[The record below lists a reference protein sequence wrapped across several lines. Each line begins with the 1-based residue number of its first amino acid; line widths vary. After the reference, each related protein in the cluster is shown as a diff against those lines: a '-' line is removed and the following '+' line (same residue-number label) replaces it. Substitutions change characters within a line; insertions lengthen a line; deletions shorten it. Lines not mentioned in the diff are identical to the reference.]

1 MGLLDEFLSQQ
12 GVNQTPQ
19 WELDGFNELHD
30 NKDWEVRFDNE
41 GNPYQSV
48 VSTPLIQGHTRENQ
62 GPMFDLPK
70 VEAPIETSSLNYGDD
85 YYNETVQPP
94 QQYSVGTNTGIQ
106 TQHGRDVYKTDT
118 GDRVSEISVTVP
130 IDGKWVNA
138 PSIQN
143 GVQLSEEQVVQGII
157 QGAINPTS
165 IHNTVQEAV
174 SVAQSRSD
182 NIGTN
187 AVDPMDLYNRQG
199 RADYTPQNIVDNNTV
214 FGEPSLGALPNQTER
229 AYSEEQWYEEQQR
242 QAQIEAK
249 LQELLKMQGM
259 TDPRESMMQDVGYPA
274 AGPMSPSTSPDTLE
288 SLQQAQTQ
296 HKQDWLDT
304 DDFGNTTDNY
314 EEGVASSIDRLNR
327 FQWDTSPKDIPPED
341 EIDVFGILGETDELV
356 NNNNDKP
363 EYPSHLTPYAIK
375 LLEEQRTRGEFWDGV
390 GDTASDVFDGTVGGI
405 GKDWYRNLSNAANVD
420 VETYS
425 GDQDVSGLMRQNFGQ
440 DFSEIVKGGV
450 DALMSPVETADAIAS
465 LVSGAVQHTL
475 PDDMAWN
482 EDSKNMASAVADIY
496 VERYGSLEGFKKALS
511 ENPAEVLSELLGV
524 GLITKAGVVKLK
536 QKIQQN
542 PDFIRDLNLGE
553 TIHKG
558 LAKALPGMKKE
569 MFVGGKAVK
578 SLNKQTP
585 LNQAKKLEKLG
596 SSKND
601 IWKATGFIKG
611 QDGNYRFELDDSK
624 MILNKNIDLEQFT
637 VGGISSFTLER
648 FIDYPELFLAYPQLK
663 TLNIKIDNMVDPD
676 TAYASDGG
684 MEGSNAEIVLSPS
697 GNIKSQ
703 LPHEIQHMVQTIE
716 GHAVGGSPSGEL
728 LNILTSDKKYGKL
741 VRRQRVLEREGKPIK
756 SFLNEGTPTYSSL
769 YEAGLIDL
777 QTLKENGH
785 FIEGKELN
793 VYRDKANT
801 RLDEIYKEWD
811 VVTDDIKV
819 IDESATMDKG
829 FVNYQKLGG
838 EAEAREVQN
847 RLNMSA
853 KERRELLPTWDG
865 VPDDDVILR
874 FDSNIVFNSTK
885 GNKVDGGLLGQAG
898 KFDKSKTDASEIFG
912 NGAERIRYT
921 DPNSGGTIEV
931 VTKKDGSASVLELIV
946 PEEFRGKGIGQ
957 ALQKQVMDDFPK
969 MGGQVSSK
977 AAAKTAY
984 RLGRRPIGNPNATLD
999 DVFKIIDENSSV
1011 NLVSKDSQIGGLLG
1025 QTPVKYPKTLR
1036 GNIMRLTDESDK
1048 LKELRGTDIT
1058 QRTLDRI
1065 SDIEAEIFELEPL
1078 IVQHNLDSSG
1088 LLLMDEMGGTP
1099 MPSMAISKVEHPLSG
1114 FGDISLLGDSDMAI
1128 PSAKN
1133 PIHDADTY
1141 SGRQPRMFT
1150 QYADVDSV
1158 YKMVD
1163 NNKDISHFSDFWIFD
1178 AQDAADLEIK
1188 LSIVEGMKAQ
1198 GFNPK
1203 NYKSYSAMKTDF
1215 WEKTGKS
1222 SYDLAEEFK
1231 IDSLGEIE
1239 QVFTPNP
1246 MYTPSGNRR
1255 KLRPYNLDEVHRQMK
1270 KDKAWIPGTEV
1281 PTGSAGRARAMSA
1294 NLFKTITEIKNS
1306 RGRLAS
1312 HDDMKT
1318 IKADF
1323 ERVYLSVFEPIE
1335 SIPEVAKRIKDTE
1348 YSEMFINGLI
1358 DDVLNGD
1365 SLSWADLSAET
1376 VDIVR
1381 KIILPIKRKA
1391 DDIQTEYFEIK
1402 PKGTKKLTDFKGA
1415 IIPRHET
1422 TAEKILR
1429 KNGITKIF
1437 KYATEKERQGYFK
1450 KFPELMFSKFAVPIG
1465 TGGLLGGEEEEQSEE
1480 GEGLLNINTKEA
1492 APMTGVLDGIKSLP
1506 KEIMD
1511 IVNVKNNNLGN
1522 IKLNKKNDWDG
1533 QTNTGSKDTFANF
1546 TTPEY
1551 GVRALV
1557 KVVNANLRATNS
1569 YETYVNRYASE
1580 PKERAYY
1587 KKHGKLM
1594 KHLQNYAKV
1603 LAKSQGVKNTKSKP
1617 KDVDMFKW
1625 IIATAK
1631 AEGSTKS
1638 LQYFT
1643 DDVINKGIKMVTQKS
1658 K

>member
-1 MGLLDEFLSQQ
+1 MSIFDYLLGNNEETNSYDLTTGLLGNDLS
-12 GVNQTPQ
+12 V
-19 WELDGFNELHD
+19 D
-30 NKDWEVRFDNE
+30 
-41 GNPYQSV
+41 
-48 VSTPLIQGHTRENQ
+48 I
-62 GPMFDLPK
+62 PK
-70 VEAPIETSSLNYGDD
+70 
-85 YYNETVQPP
+85 
-94 QQYSVGTNTGIQ
+94 
-106 TQHGRDVYKTDT
+106 
-118 GDRVSEISVTVP
+118 
-130 IDGKWVNA
+130 
-138 PSIQN
+138 
-143 GVQLSEEQVVQGII
+143 
-157 QGAINPTS
+157 INPQPTQIPLKEKS
-165 IHNTVQEAV
+165 ILDMVTGGAEDFYD
-174 SVAQSRSD
+174 SGSRSV
-182 NIGTN
+182 NYIS
-187 AVDPMDLYNRQG
+187 DLNQKAG
-199 RADYTPQNIVDNNTV
+199 DAIVD
-214 FGEPSLGALPNQTER
+214 FGGD
-229 AYSEEQWYEEQQR
+229 AYE
-242 QAQIEAK
+242 
-249 LQELLKMQGM
+249 
-259 TDPRESMMQDVGYPA
+259 
-274 AGPMSPSTSPDTLE
+274 
-288 SLQQAQTQ
+288 
-296 HKQDWLDT
+296 
-304 DDFGNTTDNY
+304 
-314 EEGVASSIDRLNR
+314 
-327 FQWDTSPKDIPPED
+327 
-341 EIDVFGILGETDELV
+341 GILGPLV
-356 NNNNDKP
+356 DNWYGNLSEDAGG
-363 EYPSHLTPYAIK
+363 EIQQYD
-375 LLEEQRTRGEFWDGV
+375 EEQGVLKPLLFNFKTSFANEFKGLID
-390 GDTASDVFDGTVGGI
+390 AS
-405 GKDWYRNLSNAANVD
+405 L
-420 VETYS
+420 
-425 GDQDVSGLMRQNFGQ
+425 
-440 DFSEIVKGGV
+440 
-450 DALMSPVETADAIAS
+450 SPVQTSDAIAS
-465 LVSGAVQHTL
+465 VISGAVQHSL
-475 PDDMAWN
+475 PDDMSWN
-482 EDSKNMASAVADIY
+482 EDSKKIASQIADIY
-496 VERYGSLEGFKKALS
+496 ADRYGSVEGFKKS
-511 ENPAEVLSELLGV
+511 FAEEPVPVLLELLGV
-524 GLITKAGVVKLK
+524 GLITK
-536 QKIQQN
+536 
-542 PDFIRDLNLGE
+542 
-553 TIHKG
+553 
-558 LAKALPGMKKE
+558 LAA
-569 MFVGGKAVK
+569 AK
-578 SLNKQTP
+578 SLSALKGIEMG
-585 LNQAKKLEKLG
+585 QAV
-596 SSKND
+596 
-601 IWKATGFIKG
+601 
-611 QDGNYRFELDDSK
+611 
-624 MILNKNIDLEQFT
+624 EQFT
-637 VGGISSFTLER
+637 DKAVEMASLGT
-648 FIDYPELFLAYPQLK
+648 
-663 TLNIKIDNMVDPD
+663 IK
-676 TAYASDGG
+676 DGG
-684 MEGSNAEIVLSPS
+684 RM
-697 GNIKSQ
+697 
-703 LPHEIQHMVQTIE
+703 
-716 GHAVGGSPSGEL
+716 
-728 LNILTSDKKYGKL
+728 
-741 VRRQRVLEREGKPIK
+741 
-756 SFLNEGTPTYSSL
+756 
-769 YEAGLIDL
+769 
-777 QTLKENGH
+777 
-785 FIEGKELN
+785 
-793 VYRDKANT
+793 
-801 RLDEIYKEWD
+801 
-811 VVTDDIKV
+811 KV
-819 IDESATMDKG
+819 IDD
-829 FVNYQKLGG
+829 
-838 EAEAREVQN
+838 
-847 RLNMSA
+847 
-853 KERRELLPTWDG
+853 
-865 VPDDDVILR
+865 
-874 FDSNIVFNSTK
+874 
-885 GNKVDGGLLGQAG
+885 
-898 KFDKSKTDASEIFG
+898 
-912 NGAERIRYT
+912 
-921 DPNSGGTIEV
+921 
-931 VTKKDGSASVLELIV
+931 
-946 PEEFRGKGIGQ
+946 
-957 ALQKQVMDDFPK
+957 
-969 MGGQVSSK
+969 
-977 AAAKTAY
+977 
-984 RLGRRPIGNPNATLD
+984 
-999 DVFKIIDENSSV
+999 
-1011 NLVSKDSQIGGLLG
+1011 GLLG

-1065 SDIEAEIFELEPL
+1065 SDIEAEIFELAPL

-1099 MPSMAISKVEHPLSG
+1099 MPSMAISKVEHPLIG

-1246 MYTPSGNRR
+1246 MYTPSGNRK
-1255 KLRPYNLDEVHRQMK
+1255 KLRPYSLDEVHKQMK

-1281 PTGSAGRARAMSA
+1281 PTGSAGRARAMST

-1365 SLSWADLSAET
+1365 SSAWADLSAET

-1465 TGGLLGGEEEEQSEE
+1465 GGLLGGEEEEQSEE